1 MKNKFSGFSRE
12 QIFKALEVIEKERL
26 SLTERLYFIN
36 QEEEELYRELSK
48 KLPPEIVKLETVNKI
63 TKENLLG
70 DNVFPIDDELS
81 VLFDNCFTYIIENS
95 TKKIIYKSSRIL
107 KDFIEYGVKYGNDIT
122 FKPKVEFR
130 IYNYDR
136 TLEEYILRNPIYN
149 IKFI

>member
-36 QEEEELYRELSK
+36 EEEEELRELLK
-48 KLPPEIVKLETVNKI
+48 KFPTPEIVRLETVNKI

-70 DNVFPIDDELS
+70 DNVFPIDNELS
-81 VLFDNCFTYIIENS
+81 VFFTSCFTYIIENS
-95 TKKIIYKSSRIL
+95 TKRRIYRSRCFL
-107 KDFIEYGVKYGNDIT
+107 KDFTEYGNGT
-122 FKPKVEFR
+122 GFKPKVEFR